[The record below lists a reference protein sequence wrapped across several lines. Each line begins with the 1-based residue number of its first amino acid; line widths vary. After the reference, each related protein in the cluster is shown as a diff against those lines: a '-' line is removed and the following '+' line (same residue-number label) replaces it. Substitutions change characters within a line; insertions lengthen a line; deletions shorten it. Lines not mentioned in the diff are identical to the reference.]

1 MFEAIFGFL
10 SDYTYRTVIMGSAL
24 LGLSSGVLGSFAVL
38 RKQSLLGDAVSHAA
52 LPGVALAFLITGSK
66 KLPVMLLGAFVA
78 GLLATLFINAIT
90 RRSRIKDDSALGL
103 VLSVFFGLGLVL
115 LTIIQ
120 KMPNAGQSGLEKFLF
135 GQAATLVINDV
146 IVMAIASLV
155 LLTCVIL
162 FWKEFKLLTF
172 DPGYCQSLGFPV
184 RLLDNFLTVLLV
196 VAIIIGLQTV
206 GVVLMSAMIVA
217 PVAAARQ
224 WTDRMWVMVTL
235 SALFGAT
242 AGISG
247 ALTSS
252 LVKKMPT
259 GPTIILW
266 VSGIVVFSML
276 FAPNRGLLWRY
287 LRDRS
292 NRKQIQERAV
302 LEDFFELFRQH
313 GTAHGHSIDV
323 LRLMSLGHGG
333 VDGSIVEL
341 EDKGLIY
348 QPQKDHWTLTKAG
361 IERARE
367 LFETEA
373 DT

>member
-348 QPQKDHWTLTKAG
+348 QPEKDHWTLTEAG

-373 DT
+373 DA